1 MRVEELRIGNWI
13 ESDRWQIVR
22 ICGFAPFCNSTRCD
36 EQEGCMALFHESIN
50 GELYP
55 VTYEC
60 EVENCT
66 PIPLT
71 EEILLKCGF
80 ETESKYDD
88 FKLNGVNIQSCSMR
102 CKTLERFSFYLKL
115 GDENDELNN
124 KIDYLHELQNLYY
137 ALTKKELDIKL

>member
-1 MRVEELRIGNWI
+1 MEIEELKIGNW
-13 ESDRWQIVR
+13 V
-22 ICGFAPFCNSTRCD
+22 
-36 EQEGCMALFHESIN
+36 LFN
-50 GELYP
+50 GYP
-55 VTYEC
+55 VQIRELQYISKIDVYLDSNVNVATYK
-60 EVENCT
+60 
-66 PIPLT
+66 PMPLT

-102 CKTLERFSFYLKL
+102 CKTLERFSFYLNL